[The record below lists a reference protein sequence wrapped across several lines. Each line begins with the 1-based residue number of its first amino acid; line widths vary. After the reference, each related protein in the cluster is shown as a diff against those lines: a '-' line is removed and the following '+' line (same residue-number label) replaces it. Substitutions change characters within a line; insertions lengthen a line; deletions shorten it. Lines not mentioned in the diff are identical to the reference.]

1 MPAVALDVTRA
12 RRVAETVRD
21 PELPVLTLAE
31 LGVLR
36 DVTIR
41 RGVVLVAVAP
51 TWSGCPATATIR
63 ADLRLALAAA
73 GFDQVEVHTVLDPA
87 WTPEQIT
94 PAGRRLLHEHGIA
107 PPSGAVSGPVD
118 VVLGRRPA
126 AAVCP
131 RCGSDRTRETSR
143 FGSAPCLSMHVCREC
158 AEPFEKVKDL

>member
-1 MPAVALDVTRA
+1 MTAVASDLGRA
-12 RRVAETVRD
+12 RRVAEQVRD

-36 DVTIR
+36 GVTLEQDS
-41 RGVVLVAVAP
+41 VVVTVTP

-73 GFDQVEVHTVLDPA
+73 GFEEVEVRTVLDPP

-94 PAGRRLLHEHGIA
+94 TQGRRLLREHGVA
-107 PPSGAVSGPVD
+107 PPSGAGSGPVD
-118 VVLGRRPA
+118 LVLGPAHA
-126 AAVCP
+126 AATCP

-143 FGSAPCLSMHVCREC
+143 FGSAPCLSMHVCGDC
-158 AEPFEKVKDL
+158 SEPFEKVKDL